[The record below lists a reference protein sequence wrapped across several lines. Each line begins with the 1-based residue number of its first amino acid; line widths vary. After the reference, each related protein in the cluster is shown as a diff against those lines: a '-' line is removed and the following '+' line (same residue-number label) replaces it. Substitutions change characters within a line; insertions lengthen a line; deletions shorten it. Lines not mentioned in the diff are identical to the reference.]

1 MLKANSQR
9 VLLIG
14 DADRQMQSAV
24 ARAIPGAQIR
34 SATSIFDGIAELV
47 ESGKG
52 PGGNDANSGGEYF
65 GAVFAAAEP
74 VGRRPEAAVRT
85 LRELAG
91 SGRLIL
97 FGDAGLEPLS
107 RRMLQFGCDDYLV
120 TPVTAEQIQDVL
132 MNPPH
137 NAPATPVPPLRLHKD
152 EDDAR
157 FTPAAATSR
166 PAEMGRPM
174 DLPRQVEPPRAAEP
188 QRATI
193 APAPP
198 LQVAQNGGAEAG
210 AEVNLAD
217 LVLESLLEH
226 PGDSIG
232 YAVGQ
237 LNKKLATAAMQL
249 TYVPVGAQAPL
260 PDRAQRPP
268 ITYPL
273 QSAGGPCG
281 TLVLSVPAPHES
293 SGHALLA
300 EIGPILAKAAAVQRR
315 QARLQKLAFT
325 DDLTG
330 LFNCRYF
337 KHFLAR
343 ILGEAKKNRFPV
355 TLFLFDIDNFKSYN
369 DRFGH
374 GVGDAILKQAGD
386 LMRRCVRDHDL
397 VARIGGDEFAVVFW
411 EKEGPR
417 MARDTTL
424 GVASRPPSEP
434 QQILARFR
442 RLLESQNY
450 PLLGSS
456 GRGNLTISG
465 GLAVYPYDAPDL
477 QSLIDA
483 ADKALMFGAKR
494 SGRNSIALVG
504 GERPSPPPGPPV

>member
-1 MLKANSQR
+1 
-9 VLLIG
+9 
-14 DADRQMQSAV
+14 
-24 ARAIPGAQIR
+24 
-34 SATSIFDGIAELV
+34 
-47 ESGKG
+47 
-52 PGGNDANSGGEYF
+52 
-65 GAVFAAAEP
+65 
-74 VGRRPEAAVRT
+74 
-85 LRELAG
+85 
-91 SGRLIL
+91 
-97 FGDAGLEPLS
+97 
-107 RRMLQFGCDDYLV
+107 
-120 TPVTAEQIQDVL
+120 VTADQISQVL
-132 MNPPH
+132 ANNPRI
-137 NAPATPVPPLRLHKD
+137 APAPPPPPLRLHK
-152 EDDAR
+152 EEEEPR
-157 FTPAAATSR
+157 FA
-166 PAEMGRPM
+166 
-174 DLPRQVEPPRAAEP
+174 PPRAPEIHHAPEYQRPPEP
-188 QRATI
+188 QRAAI
-193 APAPP
+193 SAPP
-198 LQVAQNGGAEAG
+198 PPPQVVQNGAEAG
-210 AEVNLAD
+210 AELNLAD
-217 LVLESLLEH
+217 LILESLLEH
-226 PGDSIG
+226 PGDAVA
-232 YAVGQ
+232 YAIGQ
-237 LNKKLATAAMQL
+237 LNKRLATAAMQL
-249 TYVPVGAQAPL
+249 TYYPVGAQL
-260 PDRAQRPP
+260 PTPERSQRAP

-273 QSAGGPCG
+273 QSAGGPSG
-281 TLVLSVPAPHES
+281 KLLLAAPAAQES
-293 SGHALLA
+293 SAYALLA

-315 QARLQKLAFT
+315 QARLQKLAFA

-343 ILGEAKKNRFPV
+343 ILGEARKNRFPV

-374 GVGDAILKQAGD
+374 GVGDAILKQAAD

-417 MARDTTL
+417 MARDANL
-424 GVASRPPSEP
+424 GVASKPPSEP

-504 GERPSPPPGPPV
+504 GERPPTPPGPPV